1 MLIQRLNSHR
11 RHRSRA
17 PILTITTTILTALS
31 AIGHDPAD
39 SDEARLRKAILVG
52 IALLIATLA
61 AFWGLLYVAFG
72 EALGGAIPLTYTV
85 ISLGSV
91 VMFAITRRY
100 DWFRFTQLTVM
111 LILPFALMVVLG
123 GFVPSSVVVA
133 WAFVAPLGALAF
145 ATPREAVRW
154 YIAYVG
160 LVVLTGV
167 LGGSV
172 RSANNLPA
180 GLVLAFFILNL
191 VGVSLVVF
199 LALYASV
206 RERDHALEVMRRLF
220 GQYLSPQIARA
231 LLKDPEQAR
240 LGGENR
246 DITALFADLQGF
258 TPFTESHPPAETVRV
273 LNRYFSAVVPV
284 IFANGG
290 TIIQF
295 AGDAIVAV
303 FNAPLEQPRHALA
316 AARTALAMQAAIE
329 AIVRDD
335 AALPRFRVGVASGAA
350 LVGNVGSEEFRNFVA
365 HGDTVNLAARLQTGA
380 QAGQVVIS
388 SSTYALVRDLA
399 RVRPL
404 GLFSVKG
411 KSEEVQAFV
420 LEAVLP

>member
-1 MLIQRLNSHR
+1 M
-11 RHRSRA
+11 
-17 PILTITTTILTALS
+17 
-31 AIGHDPAD
+31 D
-39 SDEARLRKAILVG
+39 SDDVRLRKALLVG
-52 IALLIATLA
+52 VALLIATLA
-61 AFWGLLYVAFG
+61 TFWGLLYVAFG
-72 EALGGAIPLTYTV
+72 EPLGGAIPLTYTV
-85 ISLGSV
+85 ISLGSIV
-91 VMFAITRRY
+91 LFALTRRF
-100 DWFRFTQLTVM
+100 DWFRLTQLTAM

-145 ATPREAVRW
+145 ATPGEAVRW

-160 LVVLTGV
+160 LVILTGV
-167 LGGSV
+167 LGGSL
-172 RSANNLPA
+172 RSANNLPP

-199 LALYASV
+199 LALYTSV
-206 RERDHALEVMRRLF
+206 RERDRAFEVVRRLF

-231 LLKDPEQAR
+231 LLKDPGQAR

-258 TPFTESHPPAETVRV
+258 TPFTEAHPPAETVRL

-303 FNAPLEQPRHALA
+303 FNAPLDQPRHALA
-316 AARTALAMQAAIE
+316 AAHTALAMQEAIE
-329 AIVRDD
+329 AIVRED

-380 QAGQVVIS
+380 QAGQVVVS
-388 SSTYALVRDLA
+388 SSTYALIRDLA

-404 GLFSVKG
+404 GRFSVKG
-411 KSEEVQAFV
+411 KSEEVDAFV
-420 LEAVLP
+420 LEAVSA

>member
-1 MLIQRLNSHR
+1 M
-11 RHRSRA
+11 
-17 PILTITTTILTALS
+17 
-31 AIGHDPAD
+31 D
-39 SDEARLRKAILVG
+39 SDDVRLRKALLVG
-52 IALLIATLA
+52 VALLIATLA
-61 AFWGLLYVAFG
+61 TFWGLLYVAFG
-72 EALGGAIPLTYTV
+72 EPLGGAIPLTYTV
-85 ISLGSV
+85 ISLGSIV
-91 VMFAITRRY
+91 LFALTRRF
-100 DWFRFTQLTVM
+100 DWFRLTQLTAM

-133 WAFVAPLGALAF
+133 WAFVASLGALAF
-145 ATPREAVRW
+145 ATPGEAVRW

-160 LVVLTGV
+160 LVILTGV
-167 LGGSV
+167 LGGSL
-172 RSANNLPA
+172 RSANNLPP

-199 LALYASV
+199 LALYTSV
-206 RERDHALEVMRRLF
+206 RERDRAFEVVRRLF

-231 LLKDPEQAR
+231 LLKDPGQAR

-258 TPFTESHPPAETVRV
+258 TPFTEAHPPAETVRL

-303 FNAPLEQPRHALA
+303 FNAPLDQPRHALA
-316 AARTALAMQAAIE
+316 AAHTALAMQEAIE
-329 AIVRDD
+329 AIVRED

-380 QAGQVVIS
+380 QAGQVVVS
-388 SSTYALVRDLA
+388 SSTYALIRDLA

-404 GLFSVKG
+404 GRFSVKG
-411 KSEEVQAFV
+411 KSEEVEAFV
-420 LEAVLP
+420 LEAVSA

>member
-1 MLIQRLNSHR
+1 M
-11 RHRSRA
+11 
-17 PILTITTTILTALS
+17 
-31 AIGHDPAD
+31 D
-39 SDEARLRKAILVG
+39 SDDVRVRKAILVG

-72 EALGGAIPLTYTV
+72 EPLGGAIPLSYMV

-91 VMFAITRRY
+91 VMFALTRRY
-100 DWFRFTQLTVM
+100 DWFRLTQLTAI
-111 LILPFALMVVLG
+111 LILPFVLMVVLG

-133 WAFVAPLGALAF
+133 WAFIAPLGALAF

-167 LGGSV
+167 LGGSA
-172 RSANNLPA
+172 RSANNLPP
-180 GLVLAFFILNL
+180 GLVLAFFVLNL

-206 RERDHALEVMRRLF
+206 RERDNALEVTRRLF

-231 LLKDPEQAR
+231 LLKDPRQAR

-258 TPFTESHPPAETVRV
+258 TPFTEAHPPAETVRL

-316 AARTALAMQAAIE
+316 AARTALAMQEAIE
-329 AIVRDD
+329 AIVREN

-404 GLFSVKG
+404 GRFSVKG
-411 KSEEVQAFV
+411 KSEEVEAFV
-420 LEAVLP
+420 LEAVSP